1 LQVLPFGEDLGG
13 ATFKKIPMK
22 KLFFIA
28 LIMSVLVTSCK
39 DEELIIDET
48 PIVATT
54 TETTLLSGTFKDQ
67 IHPTSGTAKVIE
79 DKDKKRFL
87 VLENLKSDS
96 GPDLRIY
103 LSADN
108 GIKNATE
115 ITSKIVIGNSKFEIP
130 STVDLKTQNNVII
143 WCKQFSV
150 LFGNAPLK

>member
-1 LQVLPFGEDLGG
+1 M
-13 ATFKKIPMK
+13 KKI
-22 KLFFIA
+22 LFIA
-28 LIMSVLVTSCK
+28 LIMSVLVVSCK
-39 DEELIIDET
+39 DEELIIDDA
-48 PIVATT
+48 PIVTT
-54 TETTLLSGTFKDQ
+54 PTETILLSGIFQ
-67 IHPTSGTAKVIE
+67 SREHPTSGTAKIIE

-108 GIKNATE
+108 TIKNATE
-115 ITSKIVIGNSKFEIP
+115 ITSKITIGNSKIEIP
-130 STVDLKTQNNVII
+130 SSVDLKMQNNVII